1 MTNAPPASLAFDD
14 VLIDFAGRRLLRGG
28 IEQSLEPKAFAVLA
42 LLASSP
48 GRVFT
53 RDEIL
58 DAGWGH
64 RHGTPGVLNRI
75 VTMLRQALGE
85 DAHNARLLQTLHGVG
100 YRFDLPIADESDALP
115 PAAPDL
121 HPAKSAEDERSGAPV
136 DVGNH
141 GSRTRWRYVLG
152 AALLAAVAVGSW
164 QLWQRTANGSAGL
177 DISTSSVVARA
188 SPPTLMV
195 MPLKPIGDVESTR
208 IIAEGLG
215 DELIGT
221 LAQIEGLRVIASE
234 STRRAA
240 AETSDPAQ
248 LVQRLGI
255 THTLEGSLQQVGQV
269 LRVRLRLVVAD
280 KGDTLWA
287 RDFDRDAN
295 QVLGLQREIAQAVAT
310 SLALT
315 MGLTEGPGSS
325 SGDADYLSKYLA
337 AMLLLR
343 GEPSATLEAAEVAE
357 ASFRELIRQRPD
369 DARAR
374 AGLLLAL
381 EIRSYRR
388 MEIAEVLRKEMLEE
402 ATIVQRL
409 DPTLP
414 ESWYIQAGS
423 ECRLNRLETCVAL
436 LEKASVLASSGSRTR
451 IRKYYAYVMSQL
463 GYLDIGETI
472 NREILASDPIN
483 PYRSFNLGRALDTQ
497 GRHEEALAYFDP
509 VDPFQVY
516 ARWFNAVWRHDNA
529 AALQIAE
536 HDIGS
541 DPQIDSKAVQLKPSY
556 IAVSRALSDPNQWPQ
571 AMVEIE
577 ASEKEIGVWNFTRV
591 LAPNASLSAGWFI
604 GKIQG
609 MRKRAYS
616 SWDLLLWTKD
626 LGWLRKDPAFQTYL
640 RESGILD
647 YWRKHGFPVQC
658 RAAGD
663 GAVCE

>member
-28 IEQSLEPKAFAVLA
+28 IEQPLEPKAFAVLA
-42 LLASSP
+42 LLAASP
-48 GRVFT
+48 GQVFT

-64 RHGTPGVLNRI
+64 RHVTPGVLNRI

-85 DAHNARLLQTLHGVG
+85 DAHNARLLHTLHGVG
-100 YRFDLPIADESDALP
+100 YRFDLPTVDESAVMPL
-115 PAAPDL
+115 AASGLQPVNRTGG
-121 HPAKSAEDERSGAPV
+121 ERRRAPV
-136 DVGNH
+136 ERGKN
-141 GSRTRWRYVLG
+141 GLRTRWRYVLG
-152 AALLAAVAVGSW
+152 VALLAAVGVGGG
-164 QLWQRTANGSAGL
+164 QLWQRNANLPAIPEITNPSANAKA
-177 DISTSSVVARA
+177 T
-188 SPPTLMV
+188 PPTLMV
-195 MPLKPIGDVESTR
+195 MPLKPIGDLESTR

-221 LAQIEGLRVIASE
+221 LAHIEGLRVIASE

-287 RDFDRDAN
+287 RDFDRNAD

-325 SGDADYLSKYLA
+325 SGDADYLSKYLG

-343 GEPSATLEAAEVAE
+343 GEPSATLEAAEMAE
-357 ASFRELIRQRPD
+357 ATFRELIRQRPD

-374 AGLLLAL
+374 AGLMLAL

-388 MEIAEVLRKEMLEE
+388 MEIAEPLRKEMLEE
-402 ATIVQRL
+402 AAIVQRL
-409 DPTLP
+409 DPSLP
-414 ESWYIQAGS
+414 ESWYIQSGP
-423 ECRLNRLETCVAL
+423 ECRSSRLENCVAL
-436 LEKASVLASSGSRTR
+436 LEKASALATSSCRTW
-451 IRKYYAYVMSQL
+451 IRKYYAYVML
-463 GYLDIGETI
+463 GMGYLDIGEAI
-472 NREILASDPIN
+472 DREILASDPIN
-483 PYRSFNLGRALDTQ
+483 PNRSFNLGRALDTQ

-509 VDPFQVY
+509 ADPFQVY
-516 ARWFNAVWRHDNA
+516 GRWFNAVWRHDYA
-529 AALQIAE
+529 EALRIAE
-536 HDIGS
+536 FDLGTN
-541 DPQIDSKAVQLKPSY
+541 PQLDSKAVLLKPSY
-556 IAVSRALSDPNQWPQ
+556 IKVSRALIDPDLWPQ
-571 AMVEIE
+571 ALVEIE
-577 ASEKEIGVWNFTRV
+577 DSEKGLEVWNFTRV
-591 LAPNASLSAGWFI
+591 LAPNAPASAAWFI

-609 MRKRAYS
+609 MRVRAYS
-616 SWDLLLWTKD
+616 SWDLLMWTKD
-626 LGWLRKDPAFQTYL
+626 LAWLRKDPAFQTYL

-647 YWRKHGFPVQC
+647 YWRKHGFPAQC
-658 RAAGD
+658 RADGD
-663 GAVCE
+663 GAVCD